1 MPRGKIQTESIETL
15 SILDENGNV
24 DKALFPKLSPEEI
37 LKAYRLMLFTR
48 RLDEQCVRYQRQGR
62 VGTFGPSLGQEAAQV
77 GSGLCL
83 RKDDWFIPSFRELG
97 VWLCRGLTTGNYIL
111 GLMGLEDGAKNVKD
125 TNNMLMAVPVATQCT
140 HAAGIAW
147 GIKLDKKKAAAVVY
161 FGDGATSEGSFHE
174 GLNFCGALHLPAI
187 FFCQNN
193 QWAISTP
200 RKKQTA
206 ATSIAQKAVAYGV
219 KGIQVDGNA
228 FFAVYVATYE
238 ALERARNGKGP
249 TLIEAVTFRKSVHT
263 TADDPTVYRTQ
274 EEEREWDKKDPL
286 VRFKKYLDKEKL
298 IDEKKHEQMEKEIEA
313 EIKKGYEEAE
323 NYRNSD
329 IDPLAYFDFVYGEMH
344 PYLKWQKELAH
355 LNIAGRNV
363 IKGAT
368 EPAKG
373 SGGAAAVGQ
382 LEEAQD

>member
-1 MPRGKIQTESIETL
+1 MPRGTIQIEPIETL
-15 SILDENGNV
+15 SILDENGNA
-24 DKALFPKLSPEEI
+24 DKSLLPKLSSEEV

-48 RLDEQCVRYQRQGR
+48 MLDEQAVRYQRQGR
-62 VGTFGPSLGQEAAQV
+62 IGTFGPSLGQEAAQV
-77 GSGLCL
+77 GSGLCM

-97 VWLCRGLTTGNYIL
+97 VWLARGLSVKNYLL
-111 GLMGLEDGAKNVKD
+111 GLMGLEDEAKNLKG
-125 TNNMLMAVPVATQCT
+125 TNNMPVAVPVATQCT

-206 ATSIAQKAVAYGV
+206 SQTLAQKAIAYGI
-219 KGIQVDGNA
+219 KGIQVDGND
-228 FFAVYVATYE
+228 FFSVYVATYE

-263 TADDPTVYRTQ
+263 TADDPTVYRTK
-274 EEEREWDKKDPL
+274 EEEEAWSRKDPL
-286 VRFKKYLDKEKL
+286 IRFKKYLEKEKI
-298 IDEKKHEQMEKEIEA
+298 IDEKKHQLLEKEIEA

-329 IDPLAYFDFVYGEMH
+329 LDPLEYFDFVYSDTH
-344 PYLKWQKELAH
+344 AYLAWQKELART
-355 LNIAGRNV
+355 NIEGRRV

-368 EPAKG
+368 EPSKG
-373 SGGAAAVGQ
+373 TGGAAAVGQ